1 MTFKLPTPTFITP
14 DTSKILYNL
23 KMKIYSSHLRGLT
36 GIIFF
41 IVIAVLMLTL
51 IVIICDD
58 SDDNDDESQQ
68 KTKKSSIKLSE
79 KIIFGITLRNWI
91 RAILSIGV
99 AFLLGITVMIG
110 VYLED
115 NPYAFVDNEITLGT
129 AVIDKDFGSQSNT
142 DDLDLDG
149 NKLFLS
155 DSDDT
160 FLLATA
166 SRTRHTLTLKPA
178 SKTGKAYL
186 RVLKYARQHKNSMF
200 KPNLTVALD
209 KTTLTYKSIN
219 GNQTIVCYANNTNKT
234 TNNKT
239 VLHY

>member
-14 DTSKILYNL
+14 NTVKILYDL
-23 KMKIYSSHLRGLT
+23 KMKIYSLHLRGLT

-41 IVIAVLMLTL
+41 AILAILILTL
-51 IVIICDD
+51 IAIIYDD
-58 SDDNDDESQQ
+58 ANDNESQQ
-68 KTKKSSIKLSE
+68 TTRKSSIKLLE
-79 KIIFGITLRNWI
+79 KMIFRVTLRNWLQTI
-91 RAILSIGV
+91 IGV
-99 AFLLGITVMIG
+99 GVTFLLGTTIMIG
-110 VYLED
+110 IYLED

-142 DDLDLDG
+142 NDLNVDD

-166 SRTRHTLTLKPA
+166 SRTQHTLTLKPA

-186 RVLKYARQHKNSMF
+186 RVLEYARKHKNSMF

-209 KTTLTYKSIN
+209 KTTLTYKSID

-234 TNNKT
+234 VNNTT

>member
-1 MTFKLPTPTFITP
+1 MTFKLPAPTLITP
-14 DTSKILYNL
+14 NTSKILYDL
-23 KMKIYSSHLRGLT
+23 KMKIYSSHLRILT

-41 IVIAVLMLTL
+41 TILAILILTP

-58 SDDNDDESQQ
+58 SDDNDGENQQ
-68 KTKKSSIKLSE
+68 TTKKSSIKLSE
-79 KIIFGITLRNWI
+79 KIIFGVTLRNWI
-91 RAILSIGV
+91 RAILGIGV

-129 AVIDKDFGSQSNT
+129 AVIDKEFGSQSNT

-149 NKLFLS
+149 NKLFLN

-186 RVLKYARQHKNSMF
+186 RVLEYARQHKNSMF

-209 KTTLTYKSIN
+209 KTTLTYKDIN
-219 GNQTIVCYANNTNKT
+219 GTQTIVCYANNTNRT
-234 TNNKT
+234 TNDKT

>member
-1 MTFKLPTPTFITP
+1 MTFKLPAPTLITP
-14 DTSKILYNL
+14 NTSKILYDL

-41 IVIAVLMLTL
+41 TILVILILTL

-58 SDDNDDESQQ
+58 SDDNDDENQQ
-68 KTKKSSIKLSE
+68 TTKKSSIKLSE
-79 KIIFGITLRNWI
+79 KIIFGITLKNWI
-91 RAILSIGV
+91 RAILGIGV

-129 AVIDKDFGSQSNT
+129 AVIDKEFGSQSNT

-149 NKLFLS
+149 NKLFLN

-166 SRTRHTLTLKPA
+166 SRTQHTLTLKPA

-186 RVLKYARQHKNSMF
+186 RVLEYARQHKNSMF

-209 KTTLTYKSIN
+209 KTTLTYKDIN
-219 GNQTIVCYANNTNKT
+219 GTQTIVCYANNTNRT
-234 TNNKT
+234 TNDKT